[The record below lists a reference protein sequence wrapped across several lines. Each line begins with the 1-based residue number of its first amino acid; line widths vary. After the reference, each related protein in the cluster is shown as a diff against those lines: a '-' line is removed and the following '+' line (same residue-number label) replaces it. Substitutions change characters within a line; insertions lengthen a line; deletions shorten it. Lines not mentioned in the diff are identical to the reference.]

1 MSCLMYLPRDRYT
14 TQVRLRVQ
22 EILRSALDGASVD
35 YSAMVS
41 NSALARLKVGVQGQP
56 GKPLPPV
63 DAGTAA
69 ELQARVAAAVR
80 SWDEDVLD
88 EAERRLGA
96 ARAAQLAELVSAGIP
111 ETYKADVRAGLAV
124 TDLARVCQLR
134 AEGEPFALHL
144 TINDGQEWRLR
155 VYRSATSITLSRV
168 LPQLQHMGMEVVDEH
183 PYEFGGAF
191 WVYDFHA
198 HELKLRQ

>member
-41 NSALARLKVGVQGQP
+41 NSALARLHVVVQGQP

-63 DAGTAA
+63 DAATAA
-69 ELQARVAAAVR
+69 ELQARVASAVR

-96 ARAAQLAELVSAGIP
+96 ARAVQLAELVSAGIP
-111 ETYKADVRAGLAV
+111 ETYKADVRAGLAG
-124 TDLARVCQLR
+124 TGLAPGRPPR
-134 AEGEPFALHL
+134 ARRGPLAL
-144 TINDGQEWRLR
+144 
-155 VYRSATSITLSRV
+155 
-168 LPQLQHMGMEVVDEH
+168 LP
-183 PYEFGGAF
+183 
-191 WVYDFHA
+191 
-198 HELKLRQ
+198 